1 MLAGKGL
8 LAQEAL
14 NHARQLLA
22 GNRQHIYSF
31 IIGEA
36 FGKIA
41 VQHYRSQ
48 IIAADSTGA
57 HQHNID
63 A

>member
-41 VQHYRSQ
+41 V
-48 IIAADSTGA
+48 
-57 HQHNID
+57 
-63 A
+63 